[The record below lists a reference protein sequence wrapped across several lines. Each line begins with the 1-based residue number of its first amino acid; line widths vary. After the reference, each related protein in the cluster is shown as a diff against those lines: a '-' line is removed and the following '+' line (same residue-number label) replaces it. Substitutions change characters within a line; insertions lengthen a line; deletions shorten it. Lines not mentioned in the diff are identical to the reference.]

1 MVWTAGGVDRKDT
14 AGGLALRAIA
24 RRVFPGEA
32 AIGADPAHRER
43 LRAYLEDLV
52 RPAGLSVHA
61 DVVDRGAGHSYGE
74 MAEALLGPVLGEDR
88 AVDLIVLAH
97 AVPDVTPGRATAAY
111 LSHLCPGNSMAFAV
125 CDQGT
130 AAPFTGLKIISEYAR
145 TGGCPRALLLILEQA
160 TLPYDAPPGTA
171 VPDAHTGV
179 ALLWQSDDGPAPRV
193 EALCQ
198 RPDVPPDRVADTLR
212 ACLAER
218 PTAQVVVTST
228 LAAACGSGLPATARV
243 APAGMP
249 STGVWWALG
258 PSLDG
263 RGGPV
268 LLADYEPVLGY
279 LSTCVVTSS
288 GPHAGSWIHR
298 PT

>member
-1 MVWTAGGVDRKDT
+1 MWTTGGATRNSP
-14 AGGLALRAIA
+14 AGGLTLRAVA

-43 LRAYLEDLV
+43 MRAYLSDLV
-52 RPAGLSVHA
+52 RPAGLSLRT
-61 DVVDRGAGHSYGE
+61 DVVERGAGHSYGE

-111 LSHLCPGNSMAFAV
+111 LSHLCPGNRMAFAV

-130 AAPFTGLKIISEYAR
+130 AAPFTSLNIISEYAR
-145 TGGCPRALLLILEQA
+145 TGGCPRALLLVMEQA
-160 TLPYDAPPGTA
+160 TLPYDAPPATP

-179 ALLWQSDDGPAPRV
+179 ALLWQSTAGPAP
-193 EALCQ
+193 ALAGLRQ
-198 RPDVPPDRVADTLR
+198 RPDVAPSEVADALSAELDAHAPATLIV
-212 ACLAER
+212 
-218 PTAQVVVTST
+218 TAT
-228 LAAACGSGLPATARV
+228 LAAACGPGRVPATARV

-249 STGVWWALG
+249 TTGVWWALG
-258 PSLDG
+258 AALDQ
-263 RGGPV
+263 RRGPV

-279 LSTCVVTSS
+279 LSTCAV
-288 GPHAGSWIHR
+288 A
-298 PT
+298 